1 MDIYLKLFEV
11 LFPVFFIVSIGVF
24 LGKKNPNFDTSFI
37 TTYSGNFGTPALVIF
52 ALTAGGVTF
61 DIFKEF
67 FFYGLILLTS
77 FGIVGL
83 IFLIIMKKDYIRE
96 LPTFILP
103 NTGNMGIPICLFAY
117 GELGMGIAAAISS
130 LVVLLHF
137 TLNIFLAKRAF
148 DFITIFKSPAFYAII
163 VTVLLL
169 FFEQPIPQFVMNTVM
184 LLAYGMIVMILMS
197 LGVALTQMKVFSFK
211 DAVITST
218 GRVILGPI
226 IGFALIKL
234 FNLSGVSAGVV
245 LIQSAMPSA
254 ILCYLVAS
262 MYSPKVIVDN
272 ITSTIANATSIG
284 INTFAY
290 GQCFSDPND
299 PIRVRINAVLGK
311 YDITDNT
318 YYYSKGDT
326 AKIRTLGVED
336 TKFKSK
342 NWFYNVAPSYKVK
355 SVKLLDSS
363 DLTYEITLS
372 VNHYFRIGDAAT
384 LIDANDA
391 QKITSIINIPSAK
404 SIVIRGQGNLNLNT
418 TWDIKRNILTVNSSS
433 FPSSS
438 LYTANIQNVYKNNSK
453 LLVASPSLPSYDNQ
467 PLDVYSQTVTFTGTY
482 IGEEWNISP
491 FSDHGFYTGEIVYYI
506 PEKVNYEYFTST
518 GTKKTGVKVNSSLFA
533 GDIGYIVTGLV
544 GSQEVKDRIPPNE
557 KIYIVYR
564 VDANNIKLAQNIT
577 NISTGKFISL
587 DNSIDGTN

>member
-83 IFLIIMKKDYIRE
+83 VFLILMKKDYIRE

-163 VTVLLL
+163 VTVLFL

-272 ITSTIANATSIG
+272 ISSTIVVSTIMS
-284 INTFAY
+284 
-290 GQCFSDPND
+290 
-299 PIRVRINAVLGK
+299 L
-311 YDITDNT
+311 IT
-318 YYYSKGDT
+318 
-326 AKIRTLGVED
+326 I
-336 TKFKSK
+336 
-342 NWFYNVAPSYKVK
+342 P
-355 SVKLLDSS
+355 
-363 DLTYEITLS
+363 ITLFFALK
-372 VNHYFRIGDAAT
+372 YF
-384 LIDANDA
+384 
-391 QKITSIINIPSAK
+391 
-404 SIVIRGQGNLNLNT
+404 
-418 TWDIKRNILTVNSSS
+418 
-433 FPSSS
+433 
-438 LYTANIQNVYKNNSK
+438 Y
-453 LLVASPSLPSYDNQ
+453 
-467 PLDVYSQTVTFTGTY
+467 
-482 IGEEWNISP
+482 
-491 FSDHGFYTGEIVYYI
+491 
-506 PEKVNYEYFTST
+506 
-518 GTKKTGVKVNSSLFA
+518 
-533 GDIGYIVTGLV
+533 
-544 GSQEVKDRIPPNE
+544 
-557 KIYIVYR
+557 
-564 VDANNIKLAQNIT
+564 
-577 NISTGKFISL
+577 
-587 DNSIDGTN
+587 